1 MCTGIYS
8 SNSHFPPLNSHHFG
22 TDSHTP
28 ETKIVIKS
36 LLRTQTSQLGK
47 KVFGGEILLL
57 LHSACK
63 TCGFCLILLYYCSQI
78 NALEAM
84 FFSPLAIG
92 KWILLDFDGAGFLF
106 LHTSFRLFQCPIT
119 TQSAQFL
126 GLCLLHWFFYC
137 ILENYQALL

>member
-1 MCTGIYS
+1 MVWRVLAYTS

-106 LHTSFRLFQCPIT
+106 LHLVTSLSVSNFYSIGSVSRP
-119 TQSAQFL
+119 
-126 GLCLLHWFFYC
+126 LLKMSVVDKLTH
-137 ILENYQALL
+137 